1 MAEGIK
7 KAVKYEVVRIWPKQK
22 ERLVELMLAK
32 TSKTKKRVTEVSLA
46 SQAVDAFCAKEERKL
61 KSA

>member
-7 KAVKYEVVRIWPKQK
+7 KRAKYEVVRIWPKQK
-22 ERLVELMLAK
+22 ERLMDLMISK

-46 SQAVDAFCAKEERKL
+46 SKAIDMLCDKEERKI
-61 KSA
+61 KTV